1 MELRPGKMQEL
12 KNPETDTFKDIRPR
26 QEKTAQDRLNQF
38 NEMFIKSEW
47 GGDYTTY
54 NERLS
59 RTLKNDT
66 FLGQYEGERGES
78 KFIPSDATEAGRK
91 ALEKLSEYGTNGVEY
106 KNAEVDFSKCSEATV
121 KIDKMT
127 DNMANYR
134 DEDGDICLGNFAQAD
149 IKCAELWSKECK
161 DGKND
166 WTPEDVENWR
176 KEHNCSW
183 HERCDTKTMD
193 LVPREIHDFF
203 KHSGGRAEC
212 RLRDSVN
219 QGGIFD
225 GENKN

>member
-1 MELRPGKMQEL
+1 MMELRPGKMQEL

-91 ALEKLSEYGTNGVEY
+91 AYLAG
-106 KNAEVDFSKCSEATV
+106 
-121 KIDKMT
+121 
-127 DNMANYR
+127 
-134 DEDGDICLGNFAQAD
+134 LGRVLTRGASASDPLTGF
-149 IKCAELWSKECK
+149 
-161 DGKND
+161 
-166 WTPEDVENWR
+166 
-176 KEHNCSW
+176 
-183 HERCDTKTMD
+183 
-193 LVPREIHDFF
+193 
-203 KHSGGRAEC
+203 
-212 RLRDSVN
+212 LRN
-219 QGGIFD
+219 
-225 GENKN
+225 